1 LQAERALDKAAS
13 KTEQDSR
20 KNEKEIE
27 RIIAAMLKGKR
38 EREAMSSAHL
48 AECSALFD
56 KLQALLQ
63 SIVATRS
70 TRIPALSSSIEQRV
84 NEVRTAVLA
93 EVEALKNRPGL
104 FHVWPRSAC
113 SRRA

>member
-1 LQAERALDKAAS
+1 
-13 KTEQDSR
+13 
-20 KNEKEIE
+20 
-27 RIIAAMLKGKR
+27 MLKGKR

-63 SIVATRS
+63 RIVVTRS
-70 TRIPALSSSIEQRV
+70 TSIPALSSSIEQRV

-93 EVEALKNRPGL
+93 EVEALKNRPGMCQ
-104 FHVWPRSAC
+104 VWPRSVCA
-113 SRRA
+113 RKA